1 MAVGNLTNR
10 HEFPQMGTNQGEN
23 NITAE
28 EGGCSYLLSCR
39 SGMPNF
45 HTFDYRQ
52 EGKTRPFP
60 KWVMFPK
67 CS

>member
-45 HTFDYRQ
+45 HTSIIDRR
-52 EGKTRPFP
+52 EKHVHSLNG
-60 KWVMFPK
+60 
-67 CS
+67 